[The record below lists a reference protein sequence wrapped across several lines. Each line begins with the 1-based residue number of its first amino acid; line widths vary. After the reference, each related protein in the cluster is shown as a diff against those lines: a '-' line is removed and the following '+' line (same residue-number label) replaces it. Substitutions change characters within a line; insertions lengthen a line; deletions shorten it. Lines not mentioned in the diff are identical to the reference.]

1 MSTASSP
8 TVVVE
13 PFDPCPEALVELVAK
28 LTPYLPEAQIASV
41 RDAYYMGARAHHG
54 QTRKSGEPYITHPL
68 AVSGILAELGM
79 DVETLC
85 AAILHDALE
94 DTELARDQIAGRFG
108 EAVAELVDGV
118 TKLDKISFRDRHEA
132 AAESF
137 RKMMLAMARDLRVIL
152 IKLADRLHN
161 MRTIGAM
168 SAEARTRIALETLD
182 VYAPIAQRLGMNRI
196 KGELQDLGFKAM
208 HPWRHAVIERRIRI
222 QPVMRREAM
231 VTIESAL
238 LQKLRQEEL
247 AARLLGR
254 VKTPHSVYRKMQ
266 AVGKARV
273 GDPRSKRFDRV
284 MDVFAF
290 RVIVEKVMGCYHALG
305 AVHSLYKPV
314 EARFKDFIAIPKA
327 NGYQSLHT
335 VLFGPYGSHIEVQIR
350 TEEMDQLAERG
361 ISAHWLYKND
371 ASTSTNNAQNRA
383 RAWLSELLDSQQ
395 ASGRGLHF
403 LAEGRNSGL
412 AARFDRARFCVCG
425 AHRYWKS
432 CGCRARRQE
441 ACAAAYA
448 SGQWTDR

>member
-161 MRTIGAM
+161 MRTMVPWPAKRYPHRPRDPRHLR
-168 SAEARTRIALETLD
+168 AHR
-182 VYAPIAQRLGMNRI
+182 APSGPEPDQPRAAGS
-196 KGELQDLGFKAM
+196 GFQGDA
-208 HPWRHAVIERRIRI
+208 P
-222 QPVMRREAM
+222 
-231 VTIESAL
+231 
-238 LQKLRQEEL
+238 L
-247 AARLLGR
+247 AA
-254 VKTPHSVYRKMQ
+254 
-266 AVGKARV
+266 
-273 GDPRSKRFDRV
+273 
-284 MDVFAF
+284 
-290 RVIVEKVMGCYHALG
+290 
-305 AVHSLYKPV
+305 
-314 EARFKDFIAIPKA
+314 
-327 NGYQSLHT
+327 
-335 VLFGPYGSHIEVQIR
+335 
-350 TEEMDQLAERG
+350 
-361 ISAHWLYKND
+361 
-371 ASTSTNNAQNRA
+371 
-383 RAWLSELLDSQQ
+383 
-395 ASGRGLHF
+395 
-403 LAEGRNSGL
+403 
-412 AARFDRARFCVCG
+412 
-425 AHRYWKS
+425 
-432 CGCRARRQE
+432 CR
-441 ACAAAYA
+441 
-448 SGQWTDR
+448 D